1 MTSRTVAGEIIGHR
15 EMTLF
20 QQATIGGK
28 SRFHPF
34 EKEVVWVA
42 SSETRLEFWH
52 GGQPLK
58 EDATFND
65 FYGYL
70 TSMRFDDG
78 AHLRAANKFKVD
90 QQSTLELRL
99 ITSIFLTPYLEDD
112 ECRRWNSDAL
122 ERNVKYKLIDLP
134 SEYRTP
140 FQEDY
145 GDGPKSYYKAL
156 ERIPVT
162 EEVVWSSQLSPEE
175 NEKSSNSFKEKW
187 KDPESARPHFVQCI
201 ESEFPVSAA
210 GVEA

>member
-1 MTSRTVAGEIIGHR
+1 MTSRTVAGEIVDR
-15 EMTLF
+15 RKMRLF

-28 SRFHPF
+28 TRFHPF
-34 EKEVVWVA
+34 EKEVAWVA

-52 GGQPLK
+52 GGQLLK

-70 TSMRFDDG
+70 TSMRFDDDM
-78 AHLRAANKFKVD
+78 HLRVAEKFKID

-99 ITSIFLTPYLEDD
+99 ITSIFLTPYYEDD

-122 ERNVKYKLIDLP
+122 ERNVKYKLLDLP

-140 FQEDY
+140 FEEDY
-145 GDGPKSYYKAL
+145 GDGLKTYYKTL
-156 ERIPVT
+156 ERIVAV
-162 EEVVWSSQLSPEE
+162 EETTWSSQLSPKD
-175 NEKSSNSFKEKW
+175 NEKRADSFKEEW
-187 KDPESARPHFVQCI
+187 KDSEAAKTHFVHFI
-201 ESEFPVSAA
+201 DKAFPVSTA

>member
-1 MTSRTVAGEIIGHR
+1 MTSQTVAGEIADRRKI
-15 EMTLF
+15 TLF

-28 SRFHPF
+28 SQFHPF
-34 EKEVVWVA
+34 EIEVVWVA

-52 GGQPLK
+52 GGQMLK

-70 TSMRFDDG
+70 TSMRFDQG
-78 AHLRAANKFKVD
+78 MHLRVAEKFKVD
-90 QQSTLELRL
+90 QRSTLDLRL

-122 ERNVKYKLIDLP
+122 ERNVKYKLIGLP

-140 FQEDY
+140 FKENY
-145 GDGPKSYYKAL
+145 GDGLKTYYKAL

-175 NEKSSNSFKEKW
+175 NETRSNSFKDKW
-187 KDPESARPHFVQCI
+187 KDLGSASPHFVQCL
-201 ESEFPVSAA
+201 ENALPVSTA